1 MTLTTEVLGE
11 RLREARKRAG
21 LSQEEVASELEVP
34 RSAVSKIERG
44 QQSVDSIQLRRL
56 SDLYGV
62 SLDSLLEPE
71 EEKTTDEA
79 EFVQALRRG
88 GEQSDV
94 NPRDVSRVEE
104 FCEYY
109 RWLHREVSAP

>member
-1 MTLTTEVLGE
+1 MALTMEVLGQ
-11 RLREARKRAG
+11 RLREAREQAG
-21 LSQEEVASELEVP
+21 MSQEEVASELEVP
-34 RSAVSKIERG
+34 RSAVSKIEQG
-44 QQSVDSIQLRRL
+44 NQSVDSIQLRGL

-71 EEKTTDEA
+71 KGEAADET

-88 GEQSDV
+88 GEESDV
-94 NPRDVSRVEE
+94 SSRDVSRVEE

-109 RWLHREVSAP
+109 RWLHQEVSAP